1 MVPFIR
7 LEKYSGSNQ
16 VSCRG
21 LAFTKVSSKMKPL
34 KQLRTILWSL
44 KKATIVPIGQSNQS
58 DQRAWMISGFW
69 KTAVIG
75 PRHIPSLGLGGW
87 VLFDGKNHQPAMA
100 RPQGQLAINLYG
112 IVVYYH
118 LGT

>member
-1 MVPFIR
+1 MGVSMAVQNYLLLFIYIYLTYYIMVPFIR

-21 LAFTKVSSKMKPL
+21 LALTKVSSKMKPL

-58 DQRAWMISGFW
+58 DQRAWMISGF
-69 KTAVIG
+69 
-75 PRHIPSLGLGGW
+75 
-87 VLFDGKNHQPAMA
+87 
-100 RPQGQLAINLYG
+100 
-112 IVVYYH
+112 
-118 LGT
+118 